1 MRKNIIK
8 AKSFSVPLNNPVI
21 AKGSGMKSNDNFFF
35 MFITRT
41 VVLTE
46 GFSCSIIN
54 LTKIH
59 TIVKQC
65 ELKDLVDQVSLILI
79 LVLFS
84 LIQASNSKS
93 TR

>member
-46 GFSCSIIN
+46 GFSCSVIN

>member
-46 GFSCSIIN
+46 GFSCSVIN

-84 LIQASNSKS
+84 LIQASNSKN
-93 TR
+93 TG

>member
-84 LIQASNSKS
+84 LIQASNSKN

>member
-1 MRKNIIK
+1 
-8 AKSFSVPLNNPVI
+8 
-21 AKGSGMKSNDNFFF
+21 

-84 LIQASNSKS
+84 LIQASNSKN
-93 TR
+93 TG

>member
-84 LIQASNSKS
+84 LIQAFNSKS

>member
-46 GFSCSIIN
+46 GFSCSVIN

-84 LIQASNSKS
+84 LIQASNSKN

>member
-21 AKGSGMKSNDNFFF
+21 AKGSGMKSNDNFFL
-35 MFITRT
+35 MFIART

-46 GFSCSIIN
+46 GFSCSVIN

-65 ELKDLVDQVSLILI
+65 ELKDLVDQMSLILI

-84 LIQASNSKS
+84 LIQASNSKN

>member
-21 AKGSGMKSNDNFFF
+21 AKGSGMKINDNFFF

-46 GFSCSIIN
+46 GFSCSVIN

-84 LIQASNSKS
+84 LIQASNSKN
-93 TR
+93 TG

>member
-1 MRKNIIK
+1 MTI
-8 AKSFSVPLNNPVI
+8 
-21 AKGSGMKSNDNFFF
+21 FF
-35 MFITRT
+35 MFISKT

-46 GFSCSIIN
+46 CFSCSVI

>member
-1 MRKNIIK
+1 
-8 AKSFSVPLNNPVI
+8 
-21 AKGSGMKSNDNFFF
+21 
-35 MFITRT
+35 MFIART

-54 LTKIH
+54 LTKIL

-65 ELKDLVDQVSLILI
+65 ELKDLVEKESLILI

>member
-1 MRKNIIK
+1 MTI
-8 AKSFSVPLNNPVI
+8 
-21 AKGSGMKSNDNFFF
+21 FF
-35 MFITRT
+35 MFISKT

-46 GFSCSIIN
+46 CFSCSVIN

-84 LIQASNSKS
+84 LIQASNSKN
-93 TR
+93 TG

>member
-1 MRKNIIK
+1 
-8 AKSFSVPLNNPVI
+8 
-21 AKGSGMKSNDNFFF
+21 
-35 MFITRT
+35 MFISKT

-46 GFSCSIIN
+46 CFSCSVI

-65 ELKDLVDQVSLILI
+65 ELKDLVDQMSLILI
-79 LVLFS
+79 LVLLS
-84 LIQASNSKS
+84 LIQASNSKN

>member
-84 LIQASNSKS
+84 LIQASNSKN
-93 TR
+93 TG

>member
-8 AKSFSVPLNNPVI
+8 AKSFSVPLNNSVI
-21 AKGSGMKSNDNFFF
+21 AKGSGMKSNDNFF